1 MFHKQVQPSTNYS
14 AQAAAEPA
22 DVRKDAKLQAH
33 TFKFAAELDLISS
46 DDPLGE
52 AGRFLSQQLM
62 PEVAAKHPGDTVV
75 MFLVESGTYITAK
88 DDTALLD
95 KYEALHHDEWGWV
108 TDIVRGPGDTSEG
121 VGRP

>member
-1 MFHKQVQPSTNYS
+1 
-14 AQAAAEPA
+14 
-22 DVRKDAKLQAH
+22 
-33 TFKFAAELDLISS
+33 
-46 DDPLGE
+46 
-52 AGRFLSQQLM
+52 M